1 MNISST
7 EREQQKVA
15 WLQSLHDGPEE
26 QNCVGVR
33 GESTLQNTM
42 VLSRSTRERLS
53 DRTRRVGVSSQELK
67 RPESWAI
74 FPTDYLLLFAR
85 YSILSVFVWCI

>member
-15 WLQSLHDGPEE
+15 WLQSLHDSPEE

-42 VLSRSTRERLS
+42 VLSRSTRSAWVTEQDVL
-53 DRTRRVGVSSQELK
+53 
-67 RPESWAI
+67 
-74 FPTDYLLLFAR
+74 
-85 YSILSVFVWCI
+85 VWVHKS